1 MAYELFYWPTI
12 QGRGEFVRL
21 ALEEAGAAYV
31 DVARERGTDEML
43 SILGDAGQQHIPFAP
58 PFLRHG
64 KRLIGQTAV
73 ILQYLGDRHA
83 LAPKAEAGRLW
94 THQLQLTIADLVS
107 EAHESTIRSALSST
121 IKIRSVRRRS
131 APSISARA
139 EYLSSLIGSKRCL
152 RAILVAGPI
161 SWAAVSPTRT
171 SHYSRLLR
179 GLLTRFPWP

>member
-21 ALEEAGAAYV
+21 ALEDAGAAYV

-73 ILQYLGDRHA
+73 ILQC
-83 LAPKAEAGRLW
+83 E
-94 THQLQLTIADLVS
+94 
-107 EAHESTIRSALSST
+107 IR
-121 IKIRSVRRRS
+121 RSVQPRSNRRRV
-131 APSISARA
+131 SIR
-139 EYLSSLIGSKRCL
+139 
-152 RAILVAGPI
+152 
-161 SWAAVSPTRT
+161 
-171 SHYSRLLR
+171 LR
-179 GLLTRFPWP
+179 GLLARNAS